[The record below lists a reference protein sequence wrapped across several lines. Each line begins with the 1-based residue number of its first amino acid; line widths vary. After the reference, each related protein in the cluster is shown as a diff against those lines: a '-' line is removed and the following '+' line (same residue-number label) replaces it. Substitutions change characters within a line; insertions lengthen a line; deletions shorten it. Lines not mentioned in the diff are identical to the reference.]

1 MTWLPRPADAAVGA
15 ALLLAAACASAQ
27 LPTAEQRAF
36 DAVDNARWVLL
47 YHAESAHIVA
57 LAALDRAGRVLSTAA
72 GRLTDDDYP
81 GANCRHPSTGSRV
94 ET

>member
-36 DAVDNARWVLL
+36 DVVDNNARWVLL

-57 LAALDRAGRVLSTAA
+57 LAALDRAGRELVDG
-72 GRLTDDDYP
+72 GRAPDRRRLPWGELPTP
-81 GANCRHPSTGSRV
+81 QHRK
-94 ET
+94 

>member
-36 DAVDNARWVLL
+36 DVVDNARWVLL

-57 LAALDRAGRVLSTAA
+57 LAALDRAGRVLVDG
-72 GRLTDDDYP
+72 GRAPDRRRLPWGELPTP
-81 GANCRHPSTGSRV
+81 QHRK
-94 ET
+94 